1 MVSYTYWI
9 SSITVSKSSII
20 VLKMN
25 RFESTY
31 LEDDFDDFFSD
42 FPELFISVLVIT
54 VVLFFFFD
62 VVVSDGSVTVT

>member
-1 MVSYTYWI
+1 
-9 SSITVSKSSII
+9 
-20 VLKMN
+20 MN